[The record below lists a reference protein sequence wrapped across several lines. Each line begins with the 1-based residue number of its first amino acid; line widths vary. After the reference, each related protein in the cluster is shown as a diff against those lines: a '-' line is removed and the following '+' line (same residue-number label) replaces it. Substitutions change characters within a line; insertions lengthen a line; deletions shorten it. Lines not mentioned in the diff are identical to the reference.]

1 MPKLSDAQLVVLST
15 ASQRPNRHVYPVTL
29 KAKGQAVGN
38 VLKSLLAKGLLEE
51 IPGRADDTVWRHADD
66 GSPLTLAVTDAG
78 LAALNIE
85 TDEPKSAGAAP
96 ARKKAPS
103 KAKRSRKEPS
113 ERKSKARSSKPAKQK
128 REPRTDTK
136 QAQLIAMLKR
146 AKGATVEEIAE
157 ELDWQHHTVRGAMAG
172 ALKKKLGLKIVS
184 EKSPTRGRIYRIE
197 G

>member
-51 IPGRADDTVWRHADD
+51 IPGRADDTLWRHDDD
-66 GSPLTLAVTDAG
+66 GNPLTLAVTDAG

-85 TDEPKSAGAAP
+85 TDDPKTTATESAREKAP
-96 ARKKAPS
+96 A
-103 KAKRSRKEPS
+103 KAKRARKEPS
-113 ERKSKARSSKPAKQK
+113 ERKAKARPSKPAKQQ
-128 REPRTDTK
+128 REPRADTK
-136 QAQLIAMLKR
+136 QAQLVAMLKR

-184 EKSPTRGRIYRIE
+184 EKSEKRGRVYRIE
-197 G
+197 D

>member
-15 ASQRPNRHVYPVTL
+15 ASQRSNRHVYPVTL

-51 IPGRADDTVWRHADD
+51 VPGRADDTVWRHDDD

-85 TDEPKSAGAAP
+85 TDDAKPSDAEPARAKAP
-96 ARKKAPS
+96 AKTKHARREPS
-103 KAKRSRKEPS
+103 KRTAKPRSR
-113 ERKSKARSSKPAKQK
+113 KPAKQQ

-146 AKGATVEEIAE
+146 ARGVTVEEIAE

-184 EKSPTRGRIYRIE
+184 EKHDKRGRVYRIE
-197 G
+197 E